1 MPACHRNATSSGLSA
16 LKCRKSRTKRK
27 VFKKTNKAS
36 GGALRR
42 LKSCG
47 HALHKNGRM
56 LAGACLYFSDARTVS
71 VSADNPITPSTSLP
85 DSPGREALDWVCRFI
100 SAVELSPA
108 VAVHSQDKDGIVRLW
123 NQRCEQL
130 LGVPMREA
138 IGQPFNSLVSY
149 PEAQDQFD
157 AMIASVLQ
165 GGPAPPPRDWQVM
178 LRDGTRRWL
187 HSSHF
192 AVVCKGEPHQVFCM
206 ELDISERKAYED
218 ALLHARQVF
227 EHSRNAMLLMDC
239 DYHVLAMNQAFSDIS
254 GFAQQD
260 VIGNQIPG
268 LRLGAHDADF
278 YKRIRDYVVSHG
290 HWEGEIWGIR
300 KDGEKYPM
308 WVSVTAIRDGQGA
321 ITSYMAVMSDITERK
336 RAEAQTR
343 HQAEHD
349 ALTDLPNRVLLLDR
363 LHQALAATRRQHTQ
377 FALMFLDLDRF
388 KEIND
393 SYGHKAGDAVLK
405 ELAERL
411 VHCVR
416 GVDTVSRL
424 GGDEFVVLLPDIGG
438 ADHAAHVAASMM
450 QAVAR
455 PVMSDDQELA
465 LSVSI
470 GIAMSPGDGNDA
482 DTLLHHAD
490 VAMYHA
496 KQNGRNGF
504 QFFSPEMNAH
514 VVERVQMEN
523 QLRRALENEEF
534 VLEYQP
540 EIDIDSGLTIG
551 VEALIRWRHP
561 DRGLLLPNEF
571 IPVAEE
577 SGLIVPIGQWVL
589 RQACRQACVWRDE
602 GFPVAVAVNL
612 SGAQFLHNHLVHY
625 VDDALAAS
633 SLAPEFLDLEIT
645 EGVIMKGTDAAIA
658 TLKELRERGVR
669 LTIDDFGTGFS
680 SLSSLRRFPLSK
692 LKIDRSFVDD
702 ITRNPDGADMIPAII
717 AVARSLKLRVIA
729 EGVETAAQL
738 RFLREHGCDE
748 YQGFYACVAST
759 APDLRPRRP

>member
-1 MPACHRNATSSGLSA
+1 
-16 LKCRKSRTKRK
+16 
-27 VFKKTNKAS
+27 
-36 GGALRR
+36 
-42 LKSCG
+42 
-47 HALHKNGRM
+47 M
-56 LAGACLYFSDARTVS
+56 LAGACRYFSDARIVS
-71 VSADNPITPSTSLP
+71 VSADNPTTLPTSLP
-85 DSPGREALDWVCRFI
+85 DGPGRDALDWVCRFI

-108 VAVHSQDKDGIVRLW
+108 VAVHSQDKDGIVRFW

-130 LGVPMREA
+130 LGVPIREA
-138 IGQPFNSLVSY
+138 IGQPFRNLVSY
-149 PEAQDQFD
+149 PEAQAQFD
-157 AMIASVLQ
+157 DMIASILQ
-165 GGPAPPPRDWQVM
+165 GSQAPPPRDWQVR

-192 AVVCKGEPHQVFCM
+192 AVMCKGEPHQVFCM

-227 EHSRNAMLLMDC
+227 EHSRNAMLLMDSG
-239 DYHVLAMNQAFSDIS
+239 YRVLAVNQAFSDIS
-254 GFAQQD
+254 GFAQQE
-260 VIGNQIPG
+260 VIGHEIPG
-268 LRLGAHDADF
+268 LRLGVHDADF
-278 YKRIRDYVVSHG
+278 YKRIRDYVAIHG
-290 HWEGEIWGIR
+290 HWEGEAWGVR
-300 KDGEKYPM
+300 KGGEKYPM
-308 WVSVTAIRDGQGA
+308 WLSVTAIRDGEGA

-336 RAEAQTR
+336 RAEAETR

-393 SYGHKAGDAVLK
+393 TYGHKAGDAVLK

-450 QAVAR
+450 QAVAK
-455 PVMSDDQELA
+455 PVASGDHELA

-470 GIAMSPGDGNDA
+470 GIAMSPGDGIDA

-523 QLRRALENEEF
+523 QLRRALENDEF
-534 VLEYQP
+534 LLEYQP

-571 IPVAEE
+571 IPIAEE

-589 RQACRQACVWRDE
+589 RQACRQARAWRDE

-612 SGAQFLHNHLVHY
+612 SGVQFIDNHLVHY

-633 SLAPEFLDLEIT
+633 NLAPEFLDLEIT
-645 EGVIMKGTDAAIA
+645 EGVIMKGNDAAIA

-702 ITRNPDGADMIPAII
+702 ITRNPEGADMIPAII

-738 RFLREHGCDE
+738 RFLRDHGCDE

>member
-1 MPACHRNATSSGLSA
+1 MQGL
-16 LKCRKSRTKRK
+16 
-27 VFKKTNKAS
+27 F
-36 GGALRR
+36 
-42 LKSCG
+42 
-47 HALHKNGRM
+47 
-56 LAGACLYFSDARTVS
+56 S
-71 VSADNPITPSTSLP
+71 VSADIPNMPPMSLP
-85 DSPGREALDWVCRFI
+85 DGPGREALDWVYRFI

-108 VAVHSQDKDGIVRLW
+108 VAVHSQDKDGIVRFW

-138 IGQPFNSLVSY
+138 IGQPLCKLLSY
-149 PEAQDQFD
+149 PEAQAEFD
-157 AMIASVLQ
+157 AMIAAILR
-165 GGPAPPPRDWQVM
+165 GGPSPPPRDWRVM

-192 AVVCKGEPHQVFCM
+192 LVSGKGEPQQVFCM
-206 ELDISERKAYED
+206 ELDISERKEFED

-227 EHSRNAMLLMDC
+227 EHSRNAMLLMDGE
-239 DYHVLAMNQAFSDIS
+239 YRVLAMNQAFTDIS
-254 GFAQQD
+254 GYSQHE
-260 VIGNQIPG
+260 VIGHETPG
-268 LRLGAHDADF
+268 LRWGGHDVDF
-278 YKRIRDYVVSHG
+278 YKRVWGYVANHG
-290 HWEGEIWGIR
+290 HWEGEVQSVR
-300 KDGEKYPM
+300 KNGEPYPV
-308 WVSVTAIRDGQGA
+308 WASVTAIRDAQGA
-321 ITSYMAVMSDITERK
+321 VTSYLAVMSDITERK

-363 LHQALAATRRQHTQ
+363 LHQALAATRRQHRQ

-393 SYGHKAGDAVLK
+393 THGHKAGDAVLK
-405 ELAERL
+405 ELAGRL

-450 QAVAR
+450 HAVAR
-455 PVMSDDQELA
+455 PVPVGEQELA

-470 GIAMSPGDGNDA
+470 GIAMSPADGHDA

-523 QLRRALENEEF
+523 QLRLALENDEF

-540 EIDIDSGLTIG
+540 EIDIDSGRTIG
-551 VEALIRWRHP
+551 AEALIRWRHP
-561 DRGLLLPNEF
+561 DHGLLLPHQF

-589 RQACRQACVWRDE
+589 RQACRQARAWRDE

-612 SGAQFLHNHLVHY
+612 SGVQFIHNSLVHY

-633 SLAPEFLDLEIT
+633 NLAPECLDLEIT
-645 EGVIMKGTDAAIA
+645 EGVIMKGNDVAIA
-658 TLKELRERGVR
+658 TLKELRARGVR

-702 ITRNPDGADMIPAII
+702 ITHNPEGADMIPAII
-717 AVARSLKLRVIA
+717 AVARSLKLKVIA
-729 EGVETAAQL
+729 EGVETAEQL
-738 RFLREHGCDE
+738 DYLRQHGCDE
-748 YQGFYACVAST
+748 YQGFYASVAST
-759 APDLRPRRP
+759 APDFRPRRP